1 MARGRGGGRGG
12 GGRGGGGAGR
22 RRAGRRAVAGAAG
35 VETSAADSED
45 VGPTAPCFDTLE
57 SSCVTLA
64 GELLEE
70 RFGDVVTLI
79 ARALLKR
86 GTLNMHDLHA
96 AVNLDAAARSRSQR
110 LSSIPSLS
118 LEVVRASVEL
128 LIQHNC
134 VYCVERRVARTTN
147 QQSEALSASAKGKS
161 AATSSSIVTYAYAC
175 SAHRVCQRLSYPA
188 FLMHARDEMG
198 SLAELIVRILIEH
211 GRLSY
216 ARLATKVAGELQ
228 CNRTDDVLYVFRAM
242 VEARFVERAPGRGT
256 PAADM
261 PKREPKSGSGGGP
274 RSGSKIFA
282 EEHLQTFDDGPN
294 MPNLMEKYQQVRFL
308 LPPELES
315 GPLLGDGNTPADD
328 PSLAEEQTRS
338 GRKRVR
344 AVVDDDDDEEAADEP
359 ANKASRGD
367 AAAGPSSKVA
377 VRKHLVR
384 WRVNHDEFL
393 RRMRHAEIA
402 SNVQNIYGHHAAAA
416 VATLLCAHR
425 SNENFPPQAE
435 DQTIQLG
442 GHDAA
447 ELTRQHRHK
456 ASQVAK
462 RTGLPTTIS
471 AASAGGAG
479 AGAGVDAGSGRTS
492 KERETYPNPPSDIE
506 QQLQE
511 MSRHPLQIVRPGDEG
526 PTGPQYCVSTKRA
539 IHILQSHEL
548 EAMIKSRFG
557 ELALRCYRILT
568 EMGIFNSK
576 MIADRVLVCEGEVNQ
591 VMYQLLRE
599 GWVQCQEIVPD
610 NVQQLRDPNAW
621 RYDFE
626 TQQRHFTAQLHTMAS
641 HLIQRLRHVTDT
653 SMSIVDD
660 DDDGKMIVESL
671 TDGQKLALKRAKM
684 TCDNIEMQLMMVA
697 RLLRLFADM

>member
-1 MARGRGGGRGG
+1 M
-12 GGRGGGGAGR
+12 
-22 RRAGRRAVAGAAG
+22 
-35 VETSAADSED
+35 
-45 VGPTAPCFDTLE
+45 
-57 SSCVTLA
+57 
-64 GELLEE
+64 
-70 RFGDVVTLI
+70 
-79 ARALLKR
+79 
-86 GTLNMHDLHA
+86 
-96 AVNLDAAARSRSQR
+96 
-110 LSSIPSLS
+110 
-118 LEVVRASVEL
+118 
-128 LIQHNC
+128 
-134 VYCVERRVARTTN
+134 
-147 QQSEALSASAKGKS
+147 
-161 AATSSSIVTYAYAC
+161 
-175 SAHRVCQRLSYPA
+175 
-188 FLMHARDEMG
+188 
-198 SLAELIVRILIEH
+198 
-211 GRLSY
+211 
-216 ARLATKVAGELQ
+216 
-228 CNRTDDVLYVFRAM
+228 
-242 VEARFVERAPGRGT
+242 
-256 PAADM
+256 
-261 PKREPKSGSGGGP
+261 GP

-462 RTGLPTTIS
+462 RTGLPTAIS
-471 AASAGGAG
+471 AASAGG
-479 AGAGVDAGSGRTS
+479 AGSGRTS

-506 QQLQE
+506 QQMQE

-539 IHILQSHEL
+539 IHILQSYEL
-548 EAMIKSRFG
+548 VAMIKSRFG
-557 ELALRCYRILT
+557 ELALRCYHILT

-599 GWVQCQEIVPD
+599 GWVQCQEIP
-610 NVQQLRDPNAW
+610 
-621 RYDFE
+621 
-626 TQQRHFTAQLHTMAS
+626 
-641 HLIQRLRHVTDT
+641 
-653 SMSIVDD
+653 
-660 DDDGKMIVESL
+660 
-671 TDGQKLALKRAKM
+671 
-684 TCDNIEMQLMMVA
+684 
-697 RLLRLFADM
+697 